1 MRRRWALGAAAV
13 AVAVLAAG
21 GVAGWYFFLKPP
33 LPDRLVL
40 KQATFA
46 ALKGWDAGDPSG
58 ALAAFIGSCARIERG
73 PPERSLGAG
82 GIAGTAAD
90 WKPVCDGARALGAA
104 DAGAVRRFF
113 EQAFVP
119 LAAANNRRR
128 DGLFTGYYE
137 PELRGAERP
146 SAKFA
151 VPLYK
156 RPDDLVSVDLG
167 QFRETLKG
175 QRTAGK
181 VVNGALRPYA
191 SRAEIESGA
200 LTGRNLELLWVD
212 DPIAA
217 FFLHVQGSGRVVLED
232 GSVRRVGFAAQNGH
246 PYVAIGRELIARGVL
261 SRDEV
266 SLQTIGAWL
275 RANPGEAAALMN
287 KNPSYVFFRP
297 LPGAGAEGS
306 HGAVLTAEH
315 SLAVDTVH
323 IPLGVPVWLETA
335 LPGDRPGAT
344 GPAYRRLVIA
354 QDTGGAIKGPVRG
367 DLFFGAGARAEDLA
381 GRMKSQGRYYLLLP
395 KAVVARGDPWPKD
408 PS

>member
-1 MRRRWALGAAAV
+1 MRRYWALGATAVAVVAAV
-13 AVAVLAAG
+13 AA
-21 GVAGWYFFLKPP
+21 VAGWYFFLKPP
-33 LPDRLVL
+33 LADRLVL
-40 KQATFA
+40 KSTTFT
-46 ALKGWDAGDPSG
+46 ALKDWDANDPRG
-58 ALAAFIGSCARIERG
+58 ALTAFVASCARFERG
-73 PPERSLGAG
+73 RLDRSLGAG
-82 GIAGTAAD
+82 GIAGTVAD

-104 DAGAVRRFF
+104 DAVAVRRFF
-113 EQAFVP
+113 AEAFVP
-119 LAAANNRRR
+119 VTAANNRDR

-146 SAKFA
+146 NAKFA

-156 RPDDLVSVDLG
+156 RPDDLVTVDLG
-167 QFRETLKG
+167 QFRESLKG

-191 SRAEIESGA
+191 SRAEIEAGA
-200 LTGRNLELLWVD
+200 LQGKNLELLWVE

-217 FFLHVQGSGRVVLED
+217 FFLHVQGSGRVVLDD

-261 SRDEV
+261 SREEV
-266 SLQTIGAWL
+266 SLQTIAAWL

-297 LPGAGAEGS
+297 LPGPGAEGS
-306 HGAVLTAEH
+306 QGAVLTAEH
-315 SLAVDTVH
+315 SLAVDTVY
-323 IPLGVPVWLETA
+323 IPLGVPIWLDTT
-335 LPGDRPGAT
+335 LPGDRPGTT

-367 DLFFGAGARAEDLA
+367 DVFFGAGARAEDLA

-395 KAVVARGDPWPKD
+395 RAVVERGDPWPKD